1 MSGGMDLMNIENQ
14 NENSTVMFVYIK
26 KELPL
31 ITLDTS
37 QLKLSETALGIL
49 NSQGLESFVRM

>member
-14 NENSTVMFVYIK
+14 SENSTVMFVYIK

-31 ITLDTS
+31 ITLDSAT
-37 QLKLSETALGIL
+37 LKLSDLAKNIL
-49 NSQGLESFVRM
+49 DKKGLVEFIRM